1 MISSHEKRVNAL
13 MRLHGMSKSEAEKRA
28 KQIEKTKTNPVR
40 RKNTSVHR
48 LSQATKKKP
57 SKRLVARR
65 IKNLKMPEGV
75 FPNPVKR
82 KVYAKPGRMDD
93 LTKRYGR
100 VYHVELSIDGEV
112 WKDEG
117 VFVSKESAFE
127 YARALDR
134 KHDRKYWIRVT
145 T

>member
-1 MISSHEKRVNAL
+1 

-28 KQIEKTKTNPVR
+28 KQIEKTKTNPNPAR
-40 RKNTSVHR
+40 RKNTHVHR
-48 LSQATKKKP
+48 PSQATKKNP
-57 SKRLVARR
+57 TKRLVARR
-65 IKNLKMPEGV
+65 VKNLKMPKGV

-100 VYHVELSIDGEV
+100 VYHVELSIDGEI
-112 WKDEG
+112 WKSEG

-127 YARALDR
+127 YAHALDR